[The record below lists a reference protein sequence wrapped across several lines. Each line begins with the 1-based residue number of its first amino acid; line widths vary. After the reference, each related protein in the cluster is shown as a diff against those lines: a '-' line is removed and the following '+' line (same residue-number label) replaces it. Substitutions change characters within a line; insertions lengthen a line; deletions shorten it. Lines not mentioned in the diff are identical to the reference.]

1 MKENVDANKGRMDFA
16 NNSHFLGNTDVPM
29 CPLTSSPTAAPPA
42 PPFSCRGIFLHYA
55 SASEVNL
62 SNFLHRSYLFKC

>member
-1 MKENVDANKGRMDFA
+1 MKKNINANKGRMDFA
-16 NNSHFLGNTDVPM
+16 NYSFSGKHGCARVP
-29 CPLTSSPTAAPPA
+29 PHVLLPPPT
-42 PPFSCRGIFLHYA
+42 PFSCRGIFLHYA